1 MADHQEMIHPAA
13 AAATGNTSHGHGGD
27 WWNTAVSCS
36 PDQLAG
42 FGAGWSAAAA
52 DGGRSRSGNAAAS
65 ESPGSNSL
73 ATGGSSIT
81 FQEPAA
87 GVADPG
93 AVVVPQPATGLAAA
107 WNQPY
112 YLDGSGF
119 HGYMSSSRG
128 DQGHLGL
135 RSSSSNNNLMLQ
147 DHHDPNHQFLSNLGL
162 ELLSSPTSPS
172 GGFRTSSLL
181 RSLTEPSAAAKTSP
195 GFQQYQQQAAMNQ
208 APSSIREALQFTNN
222 TPFWNPSTGF
232 AAAAEGAAGLGTA
245 GPPSG
250 QSKPAS
256 LASKSALEGAGDA
269 SSIIMKKANTDP
281 TPLKKA
287 RTGTSSPLPTFK
299 VRKEK
304 LGDRI
309 TALQQLVSPFGK
321 TDTASVLHETIEYIK
336 FLHEQVGSLSAPYL
350 KNRQQ
355 MPHLKISRDSGEAA
369 AAKGDLTGRGL
380 CLVPISSTFA
390 VASETPV
397 DFWTPFGAAFR

>member
-13 AAATGNTSHGHGGD
+13 AAAAGGASHGHGGGD
-27 WWNTAVSCS
+27 WWSTAVSCS
-36 PDQLAG
+36 PDQLPG
-42 FGAGWSAAAA
+42 FGAGLSPAAAA
-52 DGGRSRSGNAAAS
+52 DGSNRSRSGNTASS
-65 ESPGSNSL
+65 ESPGSHSL

-81 FQEPAA
+81 FQDPAG
-87 GVADPG
+87 GVADPS
-93 AVVVPQPATGLAAA
+93 AVVPQTATGLAGG

-128 DQGHLGL
+128 DQVQLGL
-135 RSSSSNNNLMLQ
+135 RSPSSSNNSLMLQ
-147 DHHDPNHQFLSNLGL
+147 DPHDPNHQFLSNLGL
-162 ELLSSPTSPS
+162 ELLSSPTPTSPS
-172 GGFRTSSLL
+172 GGFRSSSLL
-181 RSLTEPSAAAKTSP
+181 RSLTEPAAAAKPSP
-195 GFQQYQQQAAMNQ
+195 GFQQYQQQTMNQ
-208 APSSIREALQFTNN
+208 APSSIREALQFTNS
-222 TPFWNPSTGF
+222 TPFWNPSAGF
-232 AAAAEGAAGLGTA
+232 AAEGTA
-245 GPPSG
+245 SGPPSG
-250 QSKPAS
+250 QSRPS
-256 LASKSALEGAGDA
+256 TLEGAGDS
-269 SSIIMKKANTDP
+269 SSIITKKANTDP

-287 RTGTSSPLPTFK
+287 RTGTPSSPLPTFK

-321 TDTASVLHETIEYIK
+321 TDTASVLHETIEYIR
-336 FLHEQVGSLSAPYL
+336 FLHQQVGSLSAPYL

-355 MPHLKISRDSGEAA
+355 VPHLKVSRDGGEAA

-397 DFWTPFGAAFR
+397 DFWSPFGAAFR

>member
-13 AAATGNTSHGHGGD
+13 AAATGGSTGHGHGGGD
-27 WWNTAVSCS
+27 WWSTAVSCS
-36 PDQLAG
+36 PDQLPG

-52 DGGRSRSGNAAAS
+52 DGGSRSRSGNAAAS
-65 ESPGSNSL
+65 AESPGSNSL

-81 FQEPAA
+81 YQEPAA

-93 AVVVPQPATGLAAA
+93 AVAVPQPAAGLAAG

-112 YLDGSGF
+112 YL
-119 HGYMSSSRG
+119 G
-128 DQGHLGL
+128 DHQGHLGP
-135 RSSSSNNNLMLQ
+135 RSPSSNNNGLMLQ
-147 DHHDPNHQFLSNLGL
+147 DPTHDPNHQFLSNLGL
-162 ELLSSPTSPS
+162 ELLSSPTSPA
-172 GGFRTSSLL
+172 GGFRSSSLL
-181 RSLTEPSAAAKTSP
+181 RTLTEPSAAVAKPSSL
-195 GFQQYQQQAAMNQ
+195 GLFQQYHQQQTVNQ

-222 TPFWNPSTGF
+222 TPFWNPSTSF
-232 AAAAEGAAGLGTA
+232 AAAAEGAASLGTA

-250 QSKPAS
+250 QSRPAN
-256 LASKSALEGAGDA
+256 LAAKSAPEGAGD
-269 SSIIMKKANTDP
+269 SGSIIAKKANTDP

-287 RTGTSSPLPTFK
+287 RTGTPSPLPTFK

-355 MPHLKISRDSGEAA
+355 VPHLKISRDGGEAA

-397 DFWTPFGAAFR
+397 DFWSPFGAAFR